1 MVAEDED
8 GFVVDHQV
16 NRGNPAD
23 APQLVPSVE
32 RVTTLTGRVP
42 ATVVADRGFGTA
54 GNDRALAE
62 LGFRRIGLQ
71 RTGTLGK
78 ARREYERSRPFRR
91 MRNWR
96 VGIEARISHLKRTF
110 GFRRT
115 RLRRLAG
122 AQTWAGLGIFAC
134 NLHRMTVL
142 GSQGQVARRPALSR
156 PAAARPRPQP
166 PETTAPMPR
175 GVGRGGQAASAA
187 ASLPDVSEP

>member
-1 MVAEDED
+1 MSAVHSVEALSRASGVIRHATVNGSPARF

-16 NRGNPAD
+16 HRGNPAD

-32 RVTTLTGRVP
+32 RATTLAGRVP

-54 GNDRALAE
+54 ANDRALAE
-62 LGFRRIGLQ
+62 LGVRRIGLQ
-71 RTGTLGK
+71 RTGTSGK
-78 ARREYERSRPFRR
+78 ARREYEHGRPFRR

-96 VGIEARISHLKRTF
+96 VGIEAQISHLKRSF

-122 AQTWAGLGIFAC
+122 AQTWAGLGISAC

-142 GSQGQVARRPALSR
+142 VR
-156 PAAARPRPQP
+156 
-166 PETTAPMPR
+166 
-175 GVGRGGQAASAA
+175 
-187 ASLPDVSEP
+187 